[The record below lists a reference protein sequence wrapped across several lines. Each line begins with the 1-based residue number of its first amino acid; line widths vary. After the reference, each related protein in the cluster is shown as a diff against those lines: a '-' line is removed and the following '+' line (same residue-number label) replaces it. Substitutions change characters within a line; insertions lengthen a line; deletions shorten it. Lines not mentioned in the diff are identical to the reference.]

1 MNAMLLSFD
10 ATGTCRTGDV
20 VLPHWPHLDPTGG
33 LVPIPESECDLT
45 SLHLRSRPT
54 AETNVRL
61 IQEKLGMT
69 IGQVAKAL
77 GCSRQA
83 VHGWMRGNR
92 IDPVNIANLQELT
105 AWATEWSVRH
115 PARSVDPDRMDAVFL
130 EKLGRLG
137 VSTPKARALWEASV
151 LRPLPSVLGWDDLP
165 GADEIARRI
174 GAQPVSELERGHRRA
189 HNLGTLRIDAGH

>member
-1 MNAMLLSFD
+1 MSAMLLSFD
-10 ATGTCRTGDV
+10 ATGTCRTGEV
-20 VLPHWPHLDPTGG
+20 ALPHWPHLDPTGG

-54 AETNVRL
+54 AETNVRS
-61 IQEKLGMT
+61 IREKLGLT

-92 IDPVNIANLQELT
+92 IDPVNFANLQELT

-115 PARSVDPDRMDAVFL
+115 PARSIDPDRMDAVFL

-151 LRPLPSVLGWDDLP
+151 LRPLPSVPGWDDLP

-189 HNLGTLRIDAGH
+189 HNLGALRIDAGR